1 MEMIFWVSVT
11 FCYCCSQNNIKEL
24 ERPDKA
30 KLVEFLLDEF
40 PRFPLNSV
48 TARKNSSTASTWAVP
63 VVLIPTLCPP
73 LSRVGDVFQI
83 QGCISPLQF
92 SILGISMCMLFY
104 EVATSY
110 RAVLSLWRLNKC
122 LQSVWWSLQHSEG
135 HMFCFLTIKASPSK
149 ILLLNKSPLLAFF
162 SWQLWF
168 DCKKQSLSSIT
179 DTFFLLHSAVT
190 GIDKDSAVS
199 RSEPLYQVKSL
210 SRELWSTEL
219 CKPSRQHQKA
229 NRYK

>member
-1 MEMIFWVSVT
+1 MN
-11 FCYCCSQNNIKEL
+11 SQ
-24 ERPDKA
+24 D
-30 KLVEFLLDEF
+30 FLLILLLPEKTLLLQVHEQSQLF
-40 PRFPLNSV
+40 LFQ
-48 TARKNSSTASTWAVP
+48 
-63 VVLIPTLCPP
+63 LCPP

-162 SWQLWF
+162 TWQLWF

-199 RSEPLYQVKSL
+199 RSEPLYQVRAYLENSEVQSSANL
-210 SRELWSTEL
+210 PRNIRRQTNTSNSTWT
-219 CKPSRQHQKA
+219 
-229 NRYK
+229 